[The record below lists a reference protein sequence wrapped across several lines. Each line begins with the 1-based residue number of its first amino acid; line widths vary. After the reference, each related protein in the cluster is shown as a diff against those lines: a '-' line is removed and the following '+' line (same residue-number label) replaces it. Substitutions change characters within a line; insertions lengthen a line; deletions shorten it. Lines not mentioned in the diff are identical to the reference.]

1 MNAADN
7 DEIGEDDDGREGSK
21 MVKIMLMEVRNEKRI
36 ARKRGSMKEISR
48 RIERR
53 YDVYGKGSEK
63 DNSWNGVVD
72 AFYEE
77 VRW

>member
-63 DNSWNGVVD
+63 DNGWNGVVD